1 MIRINL
7 LGVPKQ
13 KRGKRAAVAISVL
26 PTEGPSVLFV
36 FLIVAALF
44 LGGNGFYYW
53 RITQQRDQLAADL
66 QKAEAENRML
76 AEVKAKFLEKQKQAD
91 QYKRRVDVI
100 DQLRSNQMGPVI
112 LLSMVG
118 DTVNKTDAVWLTKMG
133 EEGNTINIEGTA
145 LSADAVANLMFNLKK
160 SGFFKSVEM
169 KETVQD
175 DKVKEMQAFNF
186 TLTCEKQ
193 VEKKS

>member
-13 KRGKRAAVAISVL
+13 KRGKRSAVAISVL
-26 PTEGPSVLFV
+26 PSEGPSVLFV

-100 DQLRSNQMGPVI
+100 DQLRSNQLGPVI

>member
-13 KRGKRAAVAISVL
+13 KRGKRSAVAISVL
-26 PTEGPSVLFV
+26 PSEGPSVLFV

-160 SGFFKSVEM
+160 SGIFKSVEM

>member
-13 KRGKRAAVAISVL
+13 KRGKRAAVSMTVL
-26 PTEGPSVLFV
+26 PSEGPSVLFV
-36 FLIVAALF
+36 MLMVAALF
-44 LGGNGFYYW
+44 LGANGFYYW
-53 RITQQRDQLAADL
+53 RITQQRDQLATDL

-76 AEVKAKFLEKQKQAD
+76 ADVKAKFLEKQKQAD

-118 DTVNKTDAVWLTKMG
+118 DTVNKTDAVWLTKVG
-133 EEGNTINIEGTA
+133 DDGNAVSIEGTA
-145 LSADAVANLMFNLKK
+145 LSANAVANLMFNLKK
-160 SGFFKSVEM
+160 SGYFKSVEM
-169 KETVQD
+169 KETIQD
-175 DKVKEMQAFNF
+175 EKVKEMQAFNF
-186 TLTCEKQ
+186 VLTCEKQ

>member
-13 KRGKRAAVAISVL
+13 KRGKRSAVAISVL
-26 PTEGPSVLFV
+26 PSEGPSVLFV

-53 RITQQRDQLAADL
+53 RITQERDQLAADL

>member
-7 LGVPKQ
+7 LGVPRQ
-13 KRGKRAAVAISVL
+13 KRGKRATVAISVL
-26 PTEGPSVLFV
+26 PSEGPSVLFV
-36 FLIVAALF
+36 ALIVAALF

-53 RITQQRDQLAADL
+53 RITQQRDQLAADV

-133 EEGNTINIEGTA
+133 EDGNVINIEGTA
-145 LSADAVANLMFNLKK
+145 LSANAVANLMFNLKK
-160 SGFFKSVEM
+160 SGYFKSVEM

-175 DKVKEMQAFNF
+175 EKVKEMQAFNF
-186 TLTCEKQ
+186 ILTCERQ